1 MIAANRAARVADG
14 AARAV
19 NADADDIWKEVR
31 RDAAAYLG
39 TDMRAAIP
47 LWDGGKAG
55 MPPDIAAAWER
66 ARAALTAR
74 VEAGETGWQ
83 FWIDWYEAQLAGADQ
98 NWEMLK
104 EIVLIPDADWQQG
117 AAHVNGLIEE
127 IRLKHAIPA
136 TPNAEV
142 LEVNPE
148 TGLIRARPRSE
159 IAANFLQD
167 CRARIRDAMEI
178 LGDPAEG
185 NNPYGALA
193 PEMATLDRALA
204 RYPDRPQRLHDIA
217 LQVVRR
223 VAARERTGD
232 IPEAEKD
239 ALVADF
245 KSELI
250 GVANDIR
257 QQDAEVQTVVDARV
271 TDKLRNADPADAAVL
286 PAAAPVLA
294 EATEADLAEE
304 LVEDADLAADAEA
317 DPQTRKE
324 ALYRFASRSFRIVSL
339 IYKVPRAVLR
349 EGAEVSKD
357 IAAIVTNSAKVKIAI
372 AILLAFFG

>member
-1 MIAANRAARVADG
+1 MWSEI
-14 AARAV
+14 
-19 NADADDIWKEVR
+19 R
-31 RDAAAYLG
+31 RDAEFYKTGKLEDSFAYWDSG
-39 TDMRAAIP
+39 SP
-47 LWDGGKAG
+47 LE
-55 MPPDIAAAWER
+55 IAEAWQTT
-66 ARAALTAR
+66 RAALTAR
-74 VEAGETGWQ
+74 IEAGETGWQ
-83 FWIDWYEAQLAGADQ
+83 FWIDWYEAQLTGAEQ

-104 EIVLIPDADWQQG
+104 EIALIPDDDWKQG
-117 AAHVNGLIEE
+117 AAHVNGLIEG
-127 IRLKHAIPA
+127 IRLDHAIPA

-148 TGLIRARPRSE
+148 TGLIRSRPLSE
-159 IAANFLQD
+159 IAASFLQD
-167 CRARIRDAMEI
+167 CQARIRDATEI

-185 NNPYGALA
+185 NNPYDALA
-193 PEMATLDRALA
+193 PEIATLDRALA

-257 QQDAEVQTVVDARV
+257 QQDAEVQKVVDARV

-286 PAAAPVLA
+286 PEAAPVLA
-294 EATEADLAEE
+294 QATETELAEE

-339 IYKVPRAVLR
+339 LYKGLRAVLK

-357 IAAIVTNSAKVKIAI
+357 IATIVTNSAKVKIAI
-372 AILLAFFG
+372 AILLALFG